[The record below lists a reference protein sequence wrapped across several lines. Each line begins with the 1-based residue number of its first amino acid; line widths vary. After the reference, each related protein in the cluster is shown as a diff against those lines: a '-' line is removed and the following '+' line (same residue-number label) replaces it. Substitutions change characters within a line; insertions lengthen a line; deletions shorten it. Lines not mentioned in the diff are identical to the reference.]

1 MGCIRIEKITQEFFD
16 SLKNG
21 LQDYDPYVK
30 KTAALA
36 VAKLYSIS
44 PKMVVDQ
51 DLIKLLQNL
60 L

>member
-1 MGCIRIEKITQEFFD
+1 VEISRSTLLIFFCKFFE

-36 VAKLYSIS
+36 VAKLYGIS
-44 PKMVVDQ
+44 PKLVVEQ
-51 DLIKLLQNL
+51 DLIKLL
-60 L
+60 

>member
-1 MGCIRIEKITQEFFD
+1 MGCIRIEKITQEFFE

-36 VAKLYSIS
+36 VAKLYGIS
-44 PKMVVDQ
+44 PKLVVEQ
-51 DLIKLLQNL
+51 DLIKLL
-60 L
+60 